1 MSTTVYIGDE
11 VCAAGYRLCGVD
23 VYIAEK
29 KNAAALIEQACETA
43 SLVLI
48 GSSVA
53 KLLDEGRRDELMSHI
68 TPPVLV
74 VPDLAGDS
82 VDTLPD
88 ISSLIHKQ
96 LGMLE

>member
-1 MSTTVYIGDE
+1 
-11 VCAAGYRLCGVD
+11 
-23 VYIAEK
+23 
-29 KNAAALIEQACETA
+29 
-43 SLVLI
+43 LI

-53 KLLDEGRRDELMSHI
+53 KLLDEGRRDELMSRI

-74 VPDLAGDS
+74 VPDLAGGS